1 MHSAI
6 IIIITRDVYFLLCS
20 LGNNFKIQKK
30 VIEVQNRCLPVNFEL
45 DPNYDGWTLS
55 EEVHIT
61 YICSSRSCSGSPL
74 EVTWKATFCNCHIKT
89 FGNMFL
95 KKILGPNHLLFKYF
109 YLMEI
114 WMFGYYKFL
123 LNLNATNDHSEDHFL
138 QISKSHSH
146 IVDRLSSTSWNRN
159 KSFFI
164 LAIRYKIMESQ
175 IWCM

>member
-1 MHSAI
+1 MIKIKSWHRFLCHRLKKKASESVQESLLSLVDTEEMIGVKLFVNRRRGEGNPIPWCSRTYRMHSAI

-61 YICSSRSCSGSPL
+61 YICSSRSCSGSPSV
-74 EVTWKATFCNCHIKT
+74 VTWMATFSNCHIKT

-95 KKILGPNHLLFKYF
+95 KKY
-109 YLMEI
+109 
-114 WMFGYYKFL
+114 
-123 LNLNATNDHSEDHFL
+123 
-138 QISKSHSH
+138 
-146 IVDRLSSTSWNRN
+146 
-159 KSFFI
+159 
-164 LAIRYKIMESQ
+164 
-175 IWCM
+175 

>member
-1 MHSAI
+1 MKALFNSDCYQESLLSSVVTIEMTGVKLFVNRRGGGGEGNPIPWCSRTYRMHSAI

-61 YICSSRSCSGSPL
+61 NICSSRSCSCSPL

-95 KKILGPNHLLFKYF
+95 K
-109 YLMEI
+109 
-114 WMFGYYKFL
+114 
-123 LNLNATNDHSEDHFL
+123 
-138 QISKSHSH
+138 
-146 IVDRLSSTSWNRN
+146 
-159 KSFFI
+159 
-164 LAIRYKIMESQ
+164 
-175 IWCM
+175 